1 MEVKQLAIK
10 SLTKEQQ
17 LKFKSVIESI
27 LFLSGE
33 AVEVDRLREVLEVEA
48 TYIHEAVN
56 AINESYIKNS
66 NGLCITQIDDSYQM
80 CTVSSNSSY
89 IEKFLQKPS
98 KKLLTQPIIETLAII
113 AYSQPITKVQIAD
126 IRGVRSD
133 HTINKL
139 IEFNL
144 ICEVGRL
151 NVVGKPILFGTTG
164 EFLRHFGFSSIEEMP
179 KVQEELVERFKEE
192 VQEEIDYYE

>member
-1 MEVKQLAIK
+1 MEKLNIR
-10 SLTKEQQ
+10 
-17 LKFKSVIESI
+17 SVIESI

-33 AVEVDRLREVLEVEA
+33 AVEVNRLAEVLEIETSDV
-48 TYIHEAVN
+48 HNAVVD
-56 AINESYIKNS
+56 INEVYTRNDSGIF
-66 NGLCITQIDDSYQM
+66 ITRLDDAYQM
-80 CTVSSNSSY
+80 CTVSSNAAY
-89 IEKFLQKPS
+89 IEKYLEKPT
-98 KKLLTQPIIETLAII
+98 KKILTPPIIETLAIV

-139 IEFNL
+139 IEYNL

-151 NVVGKPILFGTTG
+151 NVIGKPILFGTTG
-164 EFLRHFGFSSIEEMP
+164 EFLRHFGFTSIEEMP
-179 KVQEELVERFKEE
+179 KVKEDLIARFKVE

>member
-1 MEVKQLAIK
+1 MEMEQLDV
-10 SLTKEQQ
+10 S
-17 LKFKSVIESI
+17 SVIESI

-33 AVEVDRLREVLEVEA
+33 AVEVSRLAETLEVDEDYIYDA
-48 TYIHEAVN
+48 VMKINETYIN
-56 AINESYIKNS
+56 NNS
-66 NGLCITQIDDSYQM
+66 GLFITQIDESYQM
-80 CTVSSNSSY
+80 CTVPGNSPY

-98 KKLLTQPIIETLAII
+98 KKLLTQPIIETLAIV

-144 ICEVGRL
+144 ICEIGRL
-151 NVVGKPILFGTTG
+151 DVIGKPILFGTTG
-164 EFLRHFGFSSIEEMP
+164 EFLRHFGFTSIDELP
-179 KVQEELVERFKEE
+179 KVKETLIERFKEE
-192 VQEEIDYYE
+192 VQVEIDYYE

>member
-1 MEVKQLAIK
+1 MEKLNIRSAM
-10 SLTKEQQ
+10 
-17 LKFKSVIESI
+17 ESI

-33 AVEVDRLREVLEVEA
+33 AVEIDRLAEVLEIEVQDV
-48 TYIHEAVN
+48 HN
-56 AINESYIKNS
+56 AILEMNEIYKDNN
-66 NGLCITQIDDSYQM
+66 NGIFITRLDDACQM
-80 CTVSSNSSY
+80 CTVSSNAVY
-89 IEKFLQKPS
+89 IERFLDKPT
-98 KKLLTQPIIETLAII
+98 KKILTPPIIETLAIV

-139 IEFNL
+139 IEYNL

-151 NVVGKPILFGTTG
+151 NVIGKPILFGTTG
-164 EFLRHFGFSSIEEMP
+164 EFLRHFGFTSIEEMP
-179 KVQEELVERFKEE
+179 KVKEDLIARFKEE

>member
-1 MEVKQLAIK
+1 MEQLGI
-10 SLTKEQQ
+10 EQLEIGQ
-17 LKFKSVIESI
+17 LEIRSIIESI

-33 AVEVDRLREVLEVEA
+33 AVEIRHLAETLEVEEEHI
-48 TYIHEAVN
+48 YQAVN
-56 AINESYIKNS
+56 KINEVYIENNS
-66 NGLCITQIDDSYQM
+66 GLLITQIDDAYQM
-80 CTVSSNSSY
+80 CTVPANAPY
-89 IEKFLQKPS
+89 IERFLQKPS
-98 KKLLTQPIIETLAII
+98 KKILTQPIIETLAIV

-144 ICEVGRL
+144 IYEVGRL
-151 NVVGKPILFGTTG
+151 NVIGKPILFGTTG
-164 EFLRHFGFSSIEEMP
+164 EFLRHFGFSSLDELP
-179 KVQEELVERFKEE
+179 KVKEELIERFKEE

>member
-1 MEVKQLAIK
+1 MEQLEIRSTIETDRPEIK
-10 SLTKEQQ
+10 SI
-17 LKFKSVIESI
+17 IESI

-33 AVEVDRLREVLEVEA
+33 AVEITRLAETLEVENHDINEA
-48 TYIHEAVN
+48 VKQINETYIEN
-56 AINESYIKNS
+56 NS
-66 NGLCITQIDDSYQM
+66 GLFITQLDDSYQM
-80 CTVSSNSSY
+80 CTVPANAPY
-89 IEKFLQKPS
+89 IERFLQKPS
-98 KKLLTQPIIETLAII
+98 KKILTQPIIETLAIV

-151 NVVGKPILFGTTG
+151 NVIGKPILFGTTG
-164 EFLRHFGFSSIEEMP
+164 EFLRHFGFTSIDELP
-179 KVQEELVERFKEE
+179 KVKEDLIERFKEE
-192 VQEEIDYYE
+192 VQQEIDYYE

>member
-1 MEVKQLAIK
+1 MELLEVKSA
-10 SLTKEQQ
+10 
-17 LKFKSVIESI
+17 IESI

-33 AVEVDRLREVLEVEA
+33 AVEVSRLAEILEVDEEHIYDA
-48 TYIHEAVN
+48 VTKINETYIDH
-56 AINESYIKNS
+56 NS
-66 NGLCITQIDDSYQM
+66 GLFITQIDDSYQM
-80 CTVSSNSSY
+80 CTVAENAPY

-98 KKLLTQPIIETLAII
+98 KKLLTQPIIETLAIV

-139 IEFNL
+139 VEFNL

-151 NVVGKPILFGTTG
+151 DVIGKPILFGTTG
-164 EFLRHFGFSSIEEMP
+164 EFLRHFGFSSIDELP
-179 KVQEELVERFKEE
+179 KVKEELIEKFKEE
-192 VQEEIDYYE
+192 VQLEIDYYE

>member
-1 MEVKQLAIK
+1 MEQLEINGMNQDEKVKIQ
-10 SLTKEQQ
+10 
-17 LKFKSVIESI
+17 SVIESI

-33 AVEVDRLREVLEVEA
+33 AVEKERLAETLEVEA
-48 TYIHEAVN
+48 LTISNLVSQ
-56 AINESYIKNS
+56 INESYIENNS
-66 NGLCITQIDDSYQM
+66 GLYITQVDEAYQM
-80 CTVSSNSSY
+80 CTIPENASY
-89 IEKFLQKPS
+89 IERFLQKPS

-139 IEFNL
+139 LEYNL
-144 ICEVGRL
+144 ICEIGRL
-151 NVVGKPILFGTTG
+151 DVIGKPILFGTTG

-179 KVQEELVERFKEE
+179 KVKEELIERFKEE

>member
-1 MEVKQLAIK
+1 MDKSNIK
-10 SLTKEQQ
+10 SI
-17 LKFKSVIESI
+17 IESI

-33 AVEVDRLREVLEVEA
+33 AVEVTRLTEILEVKEQD
-48 TYIHEAVN
+48 IHNSIE
-56 AINESYIKNS
+56 AINHLYQEHNS
-66 NGLCITQIDDSYQM
+66 GIWIAQIDDAYQM
-80 CTVSSNSSY
+80 CTVPSSAAY

-98 KKLLTQPIIETLAII
+98 KKKLTLPIIETLAII

-139 IEFNL
+139 LEYDL

-151 NVVGKPILFGTTG
+151 NVIGKPILFGTTD
-164 EFLRHFGFSSIEEMP
+164 EFLRHFGFSSIHEIPEV
-179 KVQEELVERFKEE
+179 KEELIEKFKMEVE
-192 VQEEIDYYE
+192 EEIDYYE

>member
-1 MEVKQLAIK
+1 MEELNI
-10 SLTKEQQ
+10 
-17 LKFKSVIESI
+17 KSVIESI

-33 AVEVDRLREVLEVEA
+33 SVEVRRLAEVLEVKE
-48 TYIHEAVN
+48 TDIHNAVVDLN
-56 AINESYIKNS
+56 QRYKDNESGI
-66 NGLCITQIDDSYQM
+66 LITQLDDGYQM
-80 CTVSSNSSY
+80 CTVSSNAPY
-89 IEKFLQKPS
+89 IEKYLQEPS
-98 KKLLTQPIIETLAII
+98 KKILTTPIIETLAIV

-139 IEFNL
+139 IEYDL

-151 NVVGKPILFGTTG
+151 NVIGRPILFGTTG
-164 EFLRHFGFSSIEEMP
+164 EFLRHFGFKSIEEMP
-179 KVQEELVERFKEE
+179 KVKEDLIERFKKE

>member
-1 MEVKQLAIK
+1 MQQSEIK
-10 SLTKEQQ
+10 SI
-17 LKFKSVIESI
+17 IESI

-33 AVEVDRLREVLEVEA
+33 AVEISRLADTIDVDEDEI
-48 TYIHEAVN
+48 YEAVN
-56 AINESYIKNS
+56 RINESYIGNKS
-66 NGLCITQIDDSYQM
+66 GLFITQIDESFQM
-80 CTVSSNSSY
+80 CTVSSNAPY
-89 IEKFLQKPS
+89 IEKFLEKPA
-98 KKLLTQPIIETLAII
+98 KKILTQPIIETLAIV

-139 IEFNL
+139 VELNL

-151 NVVGKPILFGTTG
+151 NVIGKPILFGTTG
-164 EFLRHFGFSSIEEMP
+164 EFLRHFGFASIDELP
-179 KVQEELVERFKEE
+179 KVKEELMERFKEE

>member
-1 MEVKQLAIK
+1 MEQLGI
-10 SLTKEQQ
+10 EQLEIGQ
-17 LKFKSVIESI
+17 LEIRSIIESI

-33 AVEVDRLREVLEVEA
+33 AVEIRHLAETLEVEEEHI
-48 TYIHEAVN
+48 YQAVN
-56 AINESYIKNS
+56 KINEVYIENNS
-66 NGLCITQIDDSYQM
+66 GLLITQIDEAYQM
-80 CTVSSNSSY
+80 CTVPANAPY
-89 IEKFLQKPS
+89 IERFLQKPS
-98 KKLLTQPIIETLAII
+98 KKILTQPIIETLAIV

-144 ICEVGRL
+144 IYEVGRL
-151 NVVGKPILFGTTG
+151 NVIGKPILFGTTG
-164 EFLRHFGFSSIEEMP
+164 EFLRHFGFSSLDELP
-179 KVQEELVERFKEE
+179 KVKEELIERFKEE

>member
-1 MEVKQLAIK
+1 MEQLEVKSI
-10 SLTKEQQ
+10 
-17 LKFKSVIESI
+17 IESI

-33 AVEVDRLREVLEVEA
+33 AVEVSHLAQTIEVDEEEI
-48 TYIHEAVN
+48 YEAVN
-56 AINESYIKNS
+56 KINETYIESNS
-66 NGLCITQIDDSYQM
+66 GLFITQIDDSYQM
-80 CTVSSNSSY
+80 CTVPASAPY
-89 IEKFLQKPS
+89 IERFLQKPS
-98 KKLLTQPIIETLAII
+98 KKILTQPIIETLAIV

-139 IEFNL
+139 VEFNL

-151 NVVGKPILFGTTG
+151 NVIGKPILFGTTG
-164 EFLRHFGFSSIEEMP
+164 EFLRHFGFTSIDELP
-179 KVQEELVERFKEE
+179 KVREELIERFKEE